1 MVAGEANRLPADGR
15 TELSRTYR
23 ACLGSAGPRN
33 ATFRQGMVHLF
44 PSPTDGNAK
53 RNLLQSLRITNREF
67 QRSSK
72 KGFSSKRWAKNPL
85 LVQRTKPQETTAY
98 SASKR
103 GKSGDWVPPVRSA
116 SWPPVPRDEPLSAG
130 QPAQEK
136 RDISKPLA
144 TSGAYHAPRPN
155 HPLPLLPPPFS
166 ATWEPHGFSTHPE
179 LRALSAD

>member
-72 KGFSSKRWAKNPL
+72 KGLFLKALGKKPASGTADETSRNHRLFCLKKGQKWGLGTASSKCVLAASTTR
-85 LVQRTKPQETTAY
+85 RTALRRATGPRKARYIKAPCHI
-98 SASKR
+98 R
-103 GKSGDWVPPVRSA
+103 R
-116 SWPPVPRDEPLSAG
+116 VPR
-130 QPAQEK
+130 PAP
-136 RDISKPLA
+136 KPPIASLA
-144 TSGAYHAPRPN
+144 API
-155 HPLPLLPPPFS
+155 
-166 ATWEPHGFSTHPE
+166 
-179 LRALSAD
+179 LRNLGTPRVQYSP